1 MSCFVKQIKQN
12 IWNKKKYNNKKKS
25 SLICTGLISGIWC
38 YDLQWQLKNVMKN
51 VTSCYNRV
59 KCKWFMKVLQ
69 CILII
74 YYNKRFNFELC
85 MYVILFWSYILS
97 LSISSL
103 CMFQVWFWKKWF
115 QNTFL
120 LLTSNFWILERSIQ
134 WKTPKEKTL
143 KLWMNKNITKENNG
157 VFFFKNIQM

>member
-1 MSCFVKQIKQN
+1 
-12 IWNKKKYNNKKKS
+12 
-25 SLICTGLISGIWC
+25 
-38 YDLQWQLKNVMKN
+38 MKN

-103 CMFQVWFWKKWF
+103 CIFQVWFRKKWF

-157 VFFFKNIQM
+157 VFFCKIYKCNKRLIKKKIKENVCITLNLNEFIIASTYVLSNKYPNFH

>member
-1 MSCFVKQIKQN
+1 
-12 IWNKKKYNNKKKS
+12 
-25 SLICTGLISGIWC
+25 
-38 YDLQWQLKNVMKN
+38 MKN

-120 LLTSNFWILERSIQ
+120 LLTSNFWILEWSIQ

-157 VFFFKNIQM
+157 VFFCKIYKCNKRLIKKKLKENVCITLNLNEFIIASTGTYVLSNKYPNFH

>member
-1 MSCFVKQIKQN
+1 
-12 IWNKKKYNNKKKS
+12 
-25 SLICTGLISGIWC
+25 
-38 YDLQWQLKNVMKN
+38 MKN

-74 YYNKRFNFELC
+74 HYKKRFNFELC

-103 CMFQVWFWKKWF
+103 CMFQVWFRKKWF

-120 LLTSNFWILERSIQ
+120 LLTSNFWILEWSIQ

-157 VFFFKNIQM
+157 VFFLKIYKCNKRLIKKTKRKCLHHIEFKWVYNCIYLCALK